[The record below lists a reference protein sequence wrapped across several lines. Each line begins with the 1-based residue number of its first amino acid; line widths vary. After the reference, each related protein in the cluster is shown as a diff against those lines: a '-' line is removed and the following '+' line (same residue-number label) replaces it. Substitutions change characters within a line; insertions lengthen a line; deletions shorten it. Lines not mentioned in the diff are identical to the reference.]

1 MMSSINFSFALDEKE
16 VMNKGLGN
24 LLYDL
29 KMASDGRLG
38 FRVEYSDVEYVGMWE
53 RVVDD

>member
-1 MMSSINFSFALDEKE
+1 MSSINFSFALDEKE